1 MGGRWRQAKNPGETD
16 PFSVRALV
24 RGLSILGS
32 FDVDHREWTIDE
44 MAEQTGL
51 LRMTAY
57 RMVRTLE
64 SMAFLVRDPS
74 ANRYRLGPAA
84 LALTYIA
91 EDNSS
96 LVVSARPFLEQLTKD
111 TGESVT
117 LAVDIDGFPV
127 CVDIINTTR
136 PFKRRTAPGR
146 ILGDLVSVHG
156 KLLAAYKPS
165 DEREA
170 LLAQPHPQH
179 TPYSIVDPD
188 ALRGEFEQIVR
199 EGVAYDIEGVYVGTC
214 AVGAPVRDQV
224 GKHRRH
230 SLRWSYPPAVPDR
243 PSGNGARKRSSVPP
257 PPFLRILDGTRARPG
272 WSDNHV
278 SDLDRG
284 RLACERIPMVGQT
297 GRKGRRLIWRME
309 NVKRST

>member
-1 MGGRWRQAKNPGETD
+1 MAASKESRETD

-24 RGLSILGS
+24 RGLSILGL

-64 SMAFLVRDPS
+64 SMAFLVRDAS

-84 LALTYIA
+84 LAMAYVA

-96 LVVSARPFLEQLTKD
+96 LVQAARPFLEKLTKE

-117 LAVDIDGFPV
+117 LAVEIDGFPV

-156 KLLAAYKPS
+156 KLFAAFKSPE
-165 DEREA
+165 EREA
-170 LLAQPHPQH
+170 LLAEPHPQH
-179 TPYSIVDPD
+179 TPYSVIDPD
-188 ALRGEFEQIVR
+188 ALRAEFEQIAR
-199 EGVAYDIEGVYVGTC
+199 DGVAYDIEG
-214 AVGAPVRDQV
+214 
-224 GKHRRH
+224 
-230 SLRWSYPPAVPDR
+230 SLP
-243 PSGNGARKRSSVPP
+243 GH
-257 PPFLRILDGTRARPG
+257 LRGGSAGARPG
-272 WSDNHV
+272 GQHRGHRLGGRAHGPLRAGRARAV
-278 SDLDRG
+278 HRG
-284 RLACERIPMVGQT
+284 REVGLRGFFRVSWVEPEQD
-297 GRKGRRLIWRME
+297 RQK
-309 NVKRST
+309 

>member
-1 MGGRWRQAKNPGETD
+1 MAASKETRETD

-24 RGLSILGS
+24 RGLSILGL

-64 SMAFLVRDPS
+64 SMAFLVRDAS

-84 LALTYIA
+84 LALTYIG
-91 EDNSS
+91 EDNSE
-96 LVVSARPFLEQLTKD
+96 LVQAARPFLDKLTKE

-127 CVDIINTTR
+127 CVDIINTSR

-156 KLLAAYKPS
+156 KLFAAYKSPE
-165 DEREA
+165 D
-170 LLAQPHPQH
+170 
-179 TPYSIVDPD
+179 
-188 ALRGEFEQIVR
+188 R
-199 EGVAYDIEGVYVGTC
+199 EGDRQRGCLCRQRYRQALAD
-214 AVGAPVRDQV
+214 GAGQPR
-224 GKHRRH
+224 
-230 SLRWSYPPAVPDR
+230 
-243 PSGNGARKRSSVPP
+243 
-257 PPFLRILDGTRARPG
+257 
-272 WSDNHV
+272 
-278 SDLDRG
+278 RG
-284 RLACERIPMVGQT
+284 RLEAPRPEV
-297 GRKGRRLIWRME
+297 RRGAPPA
-309 NVKRST
+309 SASAQSAPCA

>member
-1 MGGRWRQAKNPGETD
+1 MAASKESRETD

-24 RGLSILGS
+24 RGLSILGL

-74 ANRYRLGPAA
+74 TNRYRLGPAT
-84 LALTYIA
+84 LAMQYVGA
-91 EDNSS
+91 DNSGF
-96 LVVSARPFLEQLTKD
+96 VDAARPFLERLTQE

-117 LAVDIDGFPV
+117 LAVEIDGFPV
-127 CVDIINTTR
+127 CVDIINTSR

-156 KLLAAYKPS
+156 KLFAAFKPE
-165 DEREA
+165 DERDA
-170 LLAQPHPQH
+170 LLDQPHPQH
-179 TPYSIVDPD
+179 TPYSIVDPT
-188 ALRGEFEQIVR
+188 ALRAELDQIVR
-199 EGVAYDIEGVYVGTC
+199 DDVAFDLEGVYLGIC

-224 GKHRRH
+224 GGVAATI
-230 SLRWSYPPAVPDR
+230 SVVVP
-243 PSGNGARKRSSVPP
+243 
-257 PPFLRILDGTRARPG
+257 
-272 WSDNHV
+272 
-278 SDLDRG
+278 
-284 RLACERIPMVGQT
+284 T
-297 GRKGRRLIWRME
+297 GRFGETERELCTDA
-309 NVKRST
+309 VRSAAASFSAYLGWNPSKIANGQLAGDR